1 MGENKEN
8 DAYEEELLDYE
19 EDDEKIPD
27 SATKVNGESAKKW
40 DLRASIKFS
49 VFPNLYKLENILILV
64 QAYISAIIFSL
75 LYFLVLFSEISWSI
89 FSSIINSH

>member
-27 SATKVNGESAKKW
+27 SATKVNGESAKKGYVGIHSSGFR
-40 DLRASIKFS
+40 DFLLKPELLRAIVDSGFEHPS
-49 VFPNLYKLENILILV
+49 EGKLSCV
-64 QAYISAIIFSL
+64 WAF
-75 LYFLVLFSEISWSI
+75 WS
-89 FSSIINSH
+89 F

>member
-40 DLRASIKFS
+40 DLHSRIKFS
-49 VFPNLYKLENILILV
+49 VFPN
-64 QAYISAIIFSL
+64 
-75 LYFLVLFSEISWSI
+75 
-89 FSSIINSH
+89 

>member
-27 SATKVNGESAKKW
+27 STTKVNGESSKKW
-40 DLRASIKFS
+40 DLRSTIKFS
-49 VFPNLYKLENILILV
+49 VCPN
-64 QAYISAIIFSL
+64 
-75 LYFLVLFSEISWSI
+75 
-89 FSSIINSH
+89 

>member
-40 DLRASIKFS
+40 DLALALNFG
-49 VFPNLYKLENILILV
+49 
-64 QAYISAIIFSL
+64 L
-75 LYFLVLFSEISWSI
+75 LYI
-89 FSSIINSH
+89 F